1 MKWKHSLEKPEEAVE
16 DPGGDQTIDEEDVEE
31 AEDEEQEQEK
41 IPGPA
46 GYVERLATFRP
57 SALTRKTRGMTAT

>member
-1 MKWKHSLEKPEEAVE
+1 MEKPEEAVE

-41 IPGPA
+41 IPEPA
-46 GYVERLATFRP
+46 GYVER
-57 SALTRKTRGMTAT
+57 